1 MRTAPR
7 LAPLALSG
15 FALFSLLLSSCATGS
30 APLGSSAAS
39 LEENSLEAFGLLEFL
54 NQTDLVELDIDAALD
69 KRAARNL
76 MAFREGADG
85 QMGTAD
91 DREFVSV
98 AEVDA
103 VKRIGPATL
112 SKLVA
117 YVESEGWVPKPWDL
131 LGIYDGVHFTY
142 AEAGLALA
150 LVNSASVS
158 ELKEQVKLASQ
169 AVNSIETARPIFTV
183 RALADLYYV
192 GPAMLG
198 RIKTYVAGIALS
210 ELGIISDLDKTVIP
224 PVASGL
230 PSAAYPGVAALYT
243 ELELANNG
251 TMGDMYYVT
260 ARSAAAVVDIPDWLE
275 AHSLPSGPINSGIS
289 GLPWVARPEKVADIV
304 EVMDANPGQHYLLFG
319 DTSHVDP
326 EVYHDIMDLYP
337 DRISAAFVHHVKNIS
352 DARAEGLHVFQD
364 YAQVAAILLSIG
376 ELSEAAARNVMNSAK
391 TEGLA
396 ISDAEIEDLIATHLP

>member
-1 MRTAPR
+1 MLSAPR
-7 LAPLALSG
+7 LAPIALAGLALSSL
-15 FALFSLLLSSCATGS
+15 ALVACASGA
-30 APLGSSAAS
+30 APLGSSSSS

-54 NQTDLVELDIDAALD
+54 NQTDMTELDIDAALD

-85 QMGTAD
+85 QIGTAD
-91 DREFVSV
+91 DRKFVSV

-117 YVESEGWVPKPWDL
+117 YVQSEGWVPEPWDI

-150 LVNSASVS
+150 MVNSASAS

-169 AVNSIETARPIFTV
+169 AVNSIAAARPISSV
-183 RALADLYYV
+183 RVLADLYYV

-224 PVASGL
+224 PAASGL
-230 PSAAYPGVAALYT
+230 PSAPYPGVATLYT
-243 ELELANNG
+243 ELELRLGG
-251 TMGDMYYVT
+251 TMGDLHYVT

-275 AHSLPSGPINSGIS
+275 AHAMPAGPISSGIS
-289 GLPWVARPEKVADIV
+289 GLPWIARPEKVADIV
-304 EVMDANPGQHYLLFG
+304 EVMDANPSQRFILFG

-326 EVYHDIMDLYP
+326 EVYHDIMALYP
-337 DRISAAFVHHVKNIS
+337 DRITAAFVNHVKNIS
-352 DARAEGLHVFQD
+352 DARAEGLYVFQD
-364 YAQVAAILLSIG
+364 YAQVAAILLSLG
-376 ELSEAAARNVMNSAK
+376 ELRESAARAVMNSAK
-391 TEGLA
+391 AEGLV
-396 ISDAEIEDLIATHLP
+396 ISDAEIDDLISSHLP